1 MCYRSGMKKP
11 TPLKPPASR
20 PTSNAFTAEQE
31 EALKRVFPGVDWSK
45 TKVVVDN
52 TKTLPPKKD

>member
-1 MCYRSGMKKP
+1 MKKP
-11 TPLKPPASR
+11 TPLMPPASR

-31 EALKRVFPGVDWSK
+31 DALKHVFPGVDWSK

-52 TKTLPPKKD
+52 TKTVPPKKG

>member
-1 MCYRSGMKKP
+1 MKKP